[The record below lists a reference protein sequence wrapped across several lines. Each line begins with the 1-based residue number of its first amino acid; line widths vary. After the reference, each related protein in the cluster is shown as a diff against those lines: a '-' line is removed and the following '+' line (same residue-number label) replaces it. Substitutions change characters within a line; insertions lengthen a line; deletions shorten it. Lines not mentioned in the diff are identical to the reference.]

1 MNLVDPII
9 AAAPKEYYAQGAL
22 GSIYIGLFLYFIATV
37 SIGLFAVFMMRR
49 RTQPQRSFSL
59 ELVLTVIPIFCAT
72 AYLVLGI
79 FRILEVSSRVQV
91 SHAMLKNEMYYDL
104 RPLAMALVASS
115 LMLLII
121 LLVRTV
127 IIRKENQCEEELGD
141 QGDGIS

>member
-1 MNLVDPII
+1 MNMHLVDPII
-9 AAAPKEYYAQGAL
+9 AAAPKQYYAQGAL
-22 GSIYIGLFLYFIATV
+22 GSASLGLFLYFIATV
-37 SIGLFAVFMMRR
+37 SVGLFVVLMMRR

-104 RPLAMALVASS
+104 RPLAMALGASS
-115 LMLLII
+115 LMLLLI

-127 IIRKENQCEEELGD
+127 ITRKERHNE
-141 QGDGIS
+141 INN

>member
-1 MNLVDPII
+1 MNMHPAHQII
-9 AAAPKEYYAQGAL
+9 AAGPKEYYAQGAL
-22 GSIYIGLFLYFIATV
+22 GSASLGLFLYFLSTV
-37 SIGLFAVFMMRR
+37 SIGLFVVLLMQR

-79 FRILEVSSRVQV
+79 FRILEVSSRIQI

-115 LMLLII
+115 SMLLII
-121 LLVRTV
+121 LLVRTL
-127 IIRKENQCEEELGD
+127 ITRKD
-141 QGDGIS
+141 ATK